1 MADTLPAARARI
13 APAITRGLGIGLLLA
28 PAIALLAAFFLLPLY
43 ELLRVSTL
51 PGQAAVLHG
60 TAWQT
65 VSMYGRSIGDP
76 FFRDLVL
83 NSVLVGLA
91 TTVAALLL
99 GYPVAFYLTRT
110 SGLERTLISAAC
122 LLPLF
127 VNAIVGILGWY
138 ILLLPFGVIQQ
149 ILVGL
154 GVWAGPLQIMH
165 TFPALIAVLTYEH
178 VPFAVL
184 LLVASLQAIP
194 PERINAAR
202 LLGAG
207 TVRIIFTLILPL
219 SMPGLVATAVLVF
232 SLAASSYLTPILI
245 GGGTLRV
252 LPLSIFNYGTELLNW
267 PLAAALSF
275 LMLVLVAF
283 IAYGFSLAMNW
294 LTRPDAWKIS

>member
-1 MADTLPAARARI
+1 MADSPAAARPRV
-13 APAITRGLGIGLLLA
+13 AHGLGIVLLLA
-28 PAIALLAAFFLLPLY
+28 PALLLLAVFFLLPLY

-60 TAWQT
+60 NAWHT
-65 VSMYGRSIGDP
+65 LTMYGRGLGDP
-76 FFRDLVL
+76 FYRELML

-91 TTVAALLL
+91 STVAVLLL

-138 ILLLPFGVIQQ
+138 ILLLPYGVIQQ

-154 GVWAGPLQIMH
+154 GAWSGPLRVLH

-207 TVRIIFTLILPL
+207 TVRIIWTLILPL

-232 SLAASSYLTPILI
+232 SLGASSYLTPILI
-245 GGGTLRV
+245 GGQSMRV
-252 LPLSIFNYGTELLNW
+252 MPLTIFTYGTDLLNW

-275 LMLVLVAF
+275 LMLLVVGL
-283 IAYGFSLAMNW
+283 IAYGFSLAMHR
-294 LTRPDAWKIS
+294 LTRRDAWRDI